1 MSDSEFQR
9 HEPCEVCGS
18 SDAKAIY
25 TDGHTYCFSCQFY
38 ALGSSPPPTMKTNVN
53 FKGEAQRLGKRGISE
68 ATCKYYKV
76 YRDGELLRFPYFSG
90 KGSIR
95 GFKTK
100 NKLKEFKY
108 EGETTDTLFAQHLFP
123 SAGKRIVIYEGEL
136 DAMSGWEALPNW
148 PHVSLPHGAASAK
161 KDLQKQISYLQG
173 YDEIVLFFDND
184 EPGIKAAND
193 AASIL
198 PAGKVKIA
206 RLSEYKDASD
216 ALQNHDS
223 TSIRHAIYDADPY
236 QPDGIVDCKTLLEV
250 VTTPNTPCDHEY
262 KLKGLQKLTHGMR
275 SSELT
280 TITAGTGQGK
290 STFCRQLA
298 VDLLNDGVKVG
309 YIALE
314 ESNRRTALGLMSVAT
329 GQALHIGEH
338 GTETLKD
345 AYDRSL
351 ANWNLYLYD
360 HFGSLDPDVIY
371 SRCEYMALGL
381 ETKVIFLDH
390 LSILLSGLDGVQD
403 ERRCI
408 DKTMT
413 NLRSLVQRTGISLF
427 LVSHLRRSGNG
438 STSAEEGG
446 RVSLSGLRGSHS
458 ISQISDNVWGLE
470 ANQQKEGDR
479 ATVLRVLK
487 NRYTGDVGV
496 ASNLTYNKD
505 SCVFEEETESFN
517 PSTDF

>member
-1 MSDSEFQR
+1 MSDSEFER

-18 SDAKAIY
+18 SDAKAVY
-25 TDGHTYCFSCQFY
+25 TDGHTFCFSCQSY
-38 ALGSSPPPTMKTNVN
+38 GAGDTPPTIMNTNVS
-53 FKGEAQRLGKRGISE
+53 FKGQAQRLYKRGLDE
-68 ATCKYYKV
+68 YTCQFYKV
-76 YRDGELLRFPYFSG
+76 YRDGELLRFPYYSSSG
-90 KGSIR
+90 ALQ

-100 NKLKEFKY
+100 SKLKEFKY
-108 EGETTDTLFAQHLFP
+108 EGTTTNTLFGQSLFTGT
-123 SAGKRIVIYEGEL
+123 GKLIVIYEGEL
-136 DAMSGWEALPNW
+136 DALSGWQAKRFGA
-148 PHVSLPHGAASAK
+148 HVSLPHGAASAK
-161 KDLQKQISYLQG
+161 KDLMKQILYLQG
-173 YDEIVLFFDND
+173 YEEIVLFFDND
-184 EPGIKAAND
+184 EAGRKAAKD
-193 AASIL
+193 AASVL

-206 RLSEYKDASD
+206 KLSEYKDASE
-216 ALQNHDS
+216 ALQKLDS
-223 TSIRHAIYDADPY
+223 EAIKNAIYNAEPY
-236 QPDGIVDCKTLLEV
+236 QPDGIIDAKTLLEV
-250 VTTPNTPCDHEY
+250 VTTPNAPCDHEY

-329 GQALHIGEH
+329 SQALHIGEH
-338 GTETLKD
+338 DTETLKD

-351 ANWNLYLYD
+351 AVWDLHLHD

-381 ETKVIFLDH
+381 ETKVIFIDH
-390 LSILLSGLDGVQD
+390 LSILLSGLDGD

-413 NLRSLVQRTGISLF
+413 NLRSLVQRTGISLY
-427 LVSHLRRSGNG
+427 LVSHLRRSSNA
-438 STSAEEGG
+438 SVSAEEGG
-446 RVSLSGLRGSHS
+446 RVSLSALRGSHS

-470 ANQQKEGDR
+470 ANQQQEGDR
-479 ATVLRVLK
+479 STVLRVLK
-487 NRYTGDVGV
+487 NRYTGDVGI

-505 SCVFEEETESFN
+505 TCIFEEDSESFN

>member
-1 MSDSEFQR
+1 MSESEFER
-9 HEPCEVCGS
+9 HGPCEVCGS

-38 ALGSSPPPTMKTNVN
+38 ALGDSLPPTMNTNAT
-53 FKGEAQRLGKRGISE
+53 FQGQAQRLAKRGISE
-68 ATCKYYKV
+68 ATCQFYKV
-76 YRDGELLRFPYFSG
+76 YRDGELLRFPYHSSSG
-90 KGSIR
+90 SLQ

-108 EGETTDTLFAQHLFP
+108 EGKTTDTLFAQHLFP
-123 SAGKRIVIYEGEL
+123 STGKRITIYEGEL
-136 DAMSGWEALPNW
+136 DALSGWEALPNW
-148 PHVSLPHGAASAK
+148 AHVSLPHGAASAK

-184 EPGIKAAND
+184 EAGIKAAED

-206 RLSEYKDASD
+206 RLAEYKDASD
-216 ALQNHDS
+216 ALQARD
-223 TSIRHAIYDADPY
+223 TQSIRHAIYNADPY

-250 VTTPNTPCDHEY
+250 VTTPNTPCEHEY
-262 KLKGLQKLTHGMR
+262 KLEGLQKLTHGMR

-298 VDLLNDGVKVG
+298 VDLLNDGVKDG

-329 GQALHIGEH
+329 GKALHIGEH
-338 GTETLKD
+338 DTETLKD

-351 ANWNLYLYD
+351 ANWNLFLYD

-381 ETKVIFLDH
+381 ETKVIFIDH
-390 LSILLSGLDGVQD
+390 LSILLSRHDCD

-408 DKTMT
+408 D
-413 NLRSLVQRTGISLF
+413 
-427 LVSHLRRSGNG
+427 
-438 STSAEEGG
+438 
-446 RVSLSGLRGSHS
+446 
-458 ISQISDNVWGLE
+458 
-470 ANQQKEGDR
+470 
-479 ATVLRVLK
+479 
-487 NRYTGDVGV
+487 
-496 ASNLTYNKD
+496 
-505 SCVFEEETESFN
+505 
-517 PSTDF
+517 

>member
-1 MSDSEFQR
+1 MNESEFER

-18 SDAKAIY
+18 SDAKAVY
-25 TDGHTYCFSCQFY
+25 TDGHTFCFSCQSY
-38 ALGSSPPPTMKTNVN
+38 GAGDTPPTIMNTNAT
-53 FKGEAQRLGKRGISE
+53 FQGQAQRLSKRGISE
-68 ATCKYYKV
+68 ATCQYYKV
-76 YRDGELLRFPYFSG
+76 YRDGELLRFPYYSSSG
-90 KGSIR
+90 ALQ

-108 EGETTDTLFAQHLFP
+108 EGNTTNTLFAQHLFP
-123 SAGKRIVIYEGEL
+123 STGKRIVIYEGEL

-184 EPGIKAAND
+184 EAGQKAARE

-216 ALQNHDS
+216 ALQKLDT
-223 TSIRHAIYDADPY
+223 TSVRNAIYNADSY
-236 QPDGIVDCKTLLEV
+236 QPDGIVDAKTLLEV
-250 VTTPNTPCDHEY
+250 VTTPNAPCDHKY

-329 GQALHIGEH
+329 SQALHIGEH
-338 GTETLKD
+338 DTETLKD

-351 ANWNLYLYD
+351 AVWDLHLHD

-381 ETKVIFLDH
+381 ETKVIFIDH
-390 LSILLSGLDGVQD
+390 LSILLSGLDGD

-413 NLRSLVQRTGISLF
+413 NLRSLVQRTGISLY
-427 LVSHLRRSGNG
+427 LVSHLRRSSNA
-438 STSAEEGG
+438 SVSAEEGG
-446 RVSLSGLRGSHS
+446 RVSLSALRGSHS

-470 ANQQKEGDR
+470 ANQQQEGDR
-479 ATVLRVLK
+479 STVLRVLK
-487 NRYTGDVGV
+487 NRYTGDVGI

-505 SCVFEEETESFN
+505 TCIFEEDSESFN

>member
-1 MSDSEFQR
+1 MN
-9 HEPCEVCGS
+9 
-18 SDAKAIY
+18 
-25 TDGHTYCFSCQFY
+25 
-38 ALGSSPPPTMKTNVN
+38 TNAS
-53 FKGEAQRLGKRGISE
+53 FKGQAQRLYKRGISE
-68 ATCKYYKV
+68 ATCEYYKV
-76 YRDGELLRFPYFSG
+76 YRDGELLRFPYYSSSG
-90 KGSIR
+90 SLQ

-108 EGETTDTLFAQHLFP
+108 EGITTDTLFGQHLFP
-123 SAGKRIVIYEGEL
+123 SSGTRITIYEGEL

-148 PHVSLPHGAASAK
+148 AHVSLPHGAASAK
-161 KDLQKQISYLQG
+161 KDLRKQISYLQG
-173 YDEIVLFFDND
+173 YDEICLFFDND
-184 EPGIKAAND
+184 EAGQKAAKE

-198 PAGKVKIA
+198 PAGKVTIA
-206 RLSEYKDASD
+206 KLAEYKDASD
-216 ALQNHDS
+216 ALQKLDT
-223 TSIRHAIYDADPY
+223 TSIRNAIYNADRY
-236 QPDGIVDCKTLLEV
+236 QPDGIVDAKTLLEV
-250 VTTPNTPCDHEY
+250 VTTPNAPCDHEY

-329 GQALHIGEH
+329 SQALHIGEH
-338 GTETLKD
+338 DTQTLKD

-351 ANWNLYLYD
+351 AIWDLHLHD

-381 ETKVIFLDH
+381 ETKVIFIDH
-390 LSILLSGLDGVQD
+390 LSILLSGLDGD
-403 ERRCI
+403 ERKCI

-413 NLRSLVQRTGISLF
+413 NLRSLVQRTGISLY
-427 LVSHLRRSGNG
+427 LVSHLRRTGVG

-446 RVSLSGLRGSHS
+446 RVSLSALRGSHS

-470 ANQQKEGDR
+470 ANQQAEGDR
-479 ATVLRVLK
+479 STVLRVLK

-496 ASNLTYNKD
+496 ASNLTYNKET
-505 SCVFEEETESFN
+505 CIFEEDSESFN

>member
-1 MSDSEFQR
+1 MN
-9 HEPCEVCGS
+9 
-18 SDAKAIY
+18 
-25 TDGHTYCFSCQFY
+25 
-38 ALGSSPPPTMKTNVN
+38 TNAS
-53 FKGEAQRLGKRGISE
+53 FKGQAQRLYKRGISE
-68 ATCKYYKV
+68 ATCEYYKV
-76 YRDGELLRFPYFSG
+76 YRDGELLRFPYYSSSG
-90 KGSIR
+90 SLQ

-108 EGETTDTLFAQHLFP
+108 EGITTDTLFGQHLFP
-123 SAGKRIVIYEGEL
+123 SSGTRITIYEGEL

-148 PHVSLPHGAASAK
+148 AHVSLPHGAASAK
-161 KDLQKQISYLQG
+161 KDLRKQISYLQG
-173 YDEIVLFFDND
+173 YDEICLFFDND
-184 EPGIKAAND
+184 EAGQKAAKE

-198 PAGKVKIA
+198 PAGKVTIA
-206 RLSEYKDASD
+206 KLAEYKDASD
-216 ALQNHDS
+216 ALQKLDTKSVRN
-223 TSIRHAIYDADPY
+223 AIYNADRY
-236 QPDGIVDCKTLLEV
+236 QPDGIVDAKTLLEV
-250 VTTPNTPCDHEY
+250 VTTPNAPCDHEY

-329 GQALHIGEH
+329 SQALHIGEH
-338 GTETLKD
+338 DTQTLKD

-351 ANWNLYLYD
+351 AIWDLHLHD

-381 ETKVIFLDH
+381 ETKVIFIDH
-390 LSILLSGLDGVQD
+390 LSILLSGLDGD
-403 ERRCI
+403 ERKCI

-413 NLRSLVQRTGISLF
+413 NLRSLVQRTGISLY
-427 LVSHLRRSGNG
+427 LVSHLRRTGVG

-446 RVSLSGLRGSHS
+446 RVSLSALRGSHS

-470 ANQQKEGDR
+470 ANQQAEGDR
-479 ATVLRVLK
+479 STVLRVLK

-496 ASNLTYNKD
+496 ASNLTYNKET
-505 SCVFEEETESFN
+505 CIFEEDSESFN

>member
-1 MSDSEFQR
+1 MN
-9 HEPCEVCGS
+9 
-18 SDAKAIY
+18 
-25 TDGHTYCFSCQFY
+25 
-38 ALGSSPPPTMKTNVN
+38 TNAS
-53 FKGEAQRLGKRGISE
+53 FKGQAQRLYKRGISE
-68 ATCKYYKV
+68 ATCEYYKV
-76 YRDGELLRFPYFSG
+76 YRDGELLRFPYYSSSG
-90 KGSIR
+90 SLQ

-108 EGETTDTLFAQHLFP
+108 EGITTDTLFGQHLFP
-123 SAGKRIVIYEGEL
+123 SSGTRITIYEGEL

-148 PHVSLPHGAASAK
+148 AHVSLPHGAASAK
-161 KDLQKQISYLQG
+161 KDLRKQISYLQG
-173 YDEIVLFFDND
+173 YDEICLFFDND
-184 EPGIKAAND
+184 EAGQKAAKE

-198 PAGKVKIA
+198 PAGKVTIA
-206 RLSEYKDASD
+206 KLAEYKDASD
-216 ALQNHDS
+216 ALQKLDTKSVRN
-223 TSIRHAIYDADPY
+223 AIYNADRY
-236 QPDGIVDCKTLLEV
+236 QPDGIVDAKTLLEV
-250 VTTPNTPCDHEY
+250 VTTPNAPCDHEY

-329 GQALHIGEH
+329 SQALHIGEH
-338 GTETLKD
+338 DTQTLKD

-351 ANWNLYLYD
+351 AVWDLHLHD

-371 SRCEYMALGL
+371 SRCEYMSLGL
-381 ETKVIFLDH
+381 ETKVIFIDH
-390 LSILLSGLDGVQD
+390 LSILLSGLDGD
-403 ERRCI
+403 ERKCI

-413 NLRSLVQRTGISLF
+413 NLRSLVQRTGISLY
-427 LVSHLRRSGNG
+427 LVSHLRRTGVG

-446 RVSLSGLRGSHS
+446 RVSLSALRGSHS

-470 ANQQKEGDR
+470 ANQQAEGDR
-479 ATVLRVLK
+479 STVLRVLK

-496 ASNLTYNKD
+496 ASNLTYNKET
-505 SCVFEEETESFN
+505 CIFEEDSESFN

>member
-1 MSDSEFQR
+1 MSDSEFER

-18 SDAKAIY
+18 SDAKAVY
-25 TDGHTYCFSCQFY
+25 TDGHTFCFSCQSY
-38 ALGSSPPPTMKTNVN
+38 GAGDSPPTIMNTNAS
-53 FKGEAQRLGKRGISE
+53 FKGQAQRLYKRGISE
-68 ATCKYYKV
+68 ATCEYYKV
-76 YRDGELLRFPYFSG
+76 YRDGELLRFPYYSSSG
-90 KGSIR
+90 SLQ

-108 EGETTDTLFAQHLFP
+108 EGITTDTLFGQHLFP
-123 SAGKRIVIYEGEL
+123 SSGTRITIYEGEL

-148 PHVSLPHGAASAK
+148 AHVSLPHGAASAK
-161 KDLQKQISYLQG
+161 KDLRKQISYLQG
-173 YDEIVLFFDND
+173 YDEICLFFDND
-184 EPGIKAAND
+184 EAGQKAAKE

-198 PAGKVKIA
+198 PAGKVTIA
-206 RLSEYKDASD
+206 KLAEYKDASD
-216 ALQNHDS
+216 ALQKLD
-223 TSIRHAIYDADPY
+223 TKSIRNAIYNADRY
-236 QPDGIVDCKTLLEV
+236 QPDGIVDAKTLLEV
-250 VTTPNTPCDHEY
+250 VTTPNAPCDHEY

-329 GQALHIGEH
+329 SQALHIGEH
-338 GTETLKD
+338 DTQTLKD

-351 ANWNLYLYD
+351 AVWDLHLHD

-381 ETKVIFLDH
+381 ETKVIFIDH
-390 LSILLSGLDGVQD
+390 LSILLSGLYGD
-403 ERRCI
+403 ERKCI

-413 NLRSLVQRTGISLF
+413 NLRSLVQRTGISLY
-427 LVSHLRRSGNG
+427 LVSHLRRTGVG

-446 RVSLSGLRGSHS
+446 RVSLSALRGSHS

-470 ANQQKEGDR
+470 ANQQAEGDR
-479 ATVLRVLK
+479 STVLRVLK

-496 ASNLTYNKD
+496 ASNLTYNKET
-505 SCVFEEETESFN
+505 CIFEEDSESFN

>member
-1 MSDSEFQR
+1 MKQGEFIR

-18 SDAKAIY
+18 SDAKAVY
-25 TDGHTYCFSCQFY
+25 TYNTYCYSCHSY
-38 ALGSSPPPTMKTNVN
+38 TSLDDTHPTFNVPN
-53 FKGEAQRLGKRGISE
+53 VKYEGQAQRLTKRNISE
-68 ATCKYYKV
+68 ATCEYYKV
-76 YRDGELLRFPYFSG
+76 YRDGEFIRFPYHSSSG
-90 KGSIR
+90 ALQ

-108 EGETTDTLFAQHLFP
+108 EGTSTDTLFGQHLFP
-123 SAGKRIVIYEGEL
+123 SSGTRITIYEGEL

-148 PHVSLPHGAASAK
+148 AHVSLPHGAASAK
-161 KDLQKQISYLQG
+161 KDLRKQISYLQG

-184 EPGIKAAND
+184 EAGQKAAQE

-206 RLSEYKDASD
+206 KLSEYKDASE
-216 ALQNHDS
+216 ALQKFD
-223 TSIRHAIYDADPY
+223 TTTIRNAIYNADPY

-250 VTTPNTPCDHEY
+250 VTTPNTPCEHEY

-275 SSELT
+275 SAELT

-338 GTETLKD
+338 DTKTLKD

-351 ANWNLYLYD
+351 ATWDLYLYD

-427 LVSHLRRSGNG
+427 LVSHLRRSGTG

-446 RVSLSGLRGSHS
+446 RVSLSSLRGSHS

-479 ATVLRVLK
+479 STTLRVLK
-487 NRYTGDVGV
+487 NRYTGDVGI
-496 ASNLTYNKD
+496 AGSLTYNKD
-505 SCVFEEETESFN
+505 TCCFEEEGESFN